1 MQPNVWVLKIRRSHK
16 RYLKLFIPG
25 DKVQIDV
32 KEVPYNC
39 LKGNVLRYRKLLYQY
54 TAIDECIRMSFVYG
68 FDERTSENLVNFLT
82 MLIKVFRLKIEK
94 IQIDNSTEFTY
105 KFIID
110 NVINPF
116 NKSLSKLGIKHKLIY
131 QEHHGIIEM
140 LNEATGITNN
150 IFMIEKYSEA

>member
-1 MQPNVWVLKIRRSHK
+1 MGLKDQEKPQKKSRVHK

-116 NKSLSKLGIKHKLIY
+116 NK
-131 QEHHGIIEM
+131 
-140 LNEATGITNN
+140 T
-150 IFMIEKYSEA
+150 